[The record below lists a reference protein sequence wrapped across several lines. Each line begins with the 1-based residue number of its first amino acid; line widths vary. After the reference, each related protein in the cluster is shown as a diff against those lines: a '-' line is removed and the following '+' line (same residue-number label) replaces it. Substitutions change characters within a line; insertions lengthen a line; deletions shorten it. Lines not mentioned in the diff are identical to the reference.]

1 VAPPETPTLS
11 DDRTSALRRVEVVV
25 RGRVQGVGYRI
36 FASRAAERHGIV
48 GWVSNQS
55 GGTVRA
61 LGEGDKGDLEAWLG
75 ELRRGPAG
83 GFVSDVDERWS
94 DAAGGLDDFEIRS
107 GWHPGD

>member
-1 VAPPETPTLS
+1 VSEDGAGA
-11 DDRTSALRRVEVVV
+11 RRRVEVVV

-48 GWVSNQS
+48 GWVTNQS

-61 LGEGDKGDLEAWLG
+61 LGEGDQRELEAWLG
-75 ELRRGPAG
+75 ELRRGPVG

-94 DAAGGLDDFEIRS
+94 EASGGLDDFEIQS
-107 GWHPGD
+107 GWHSGD